1 VVYRDRLPDVTAPV
15 RRVQGTADE
24 YATMAQLDVIGSRVR
39 GHVERVEVIA
49 AGHSPHLDA
58 PAATV
63 DAVARF
69 VLRLADSPAG

>member
-1 VVYRDRLPDVTAPV
+1 
-15 RRVQGTADE
+15 
-24 YATMAQLDVIGSRVR
+24 MAQLDVIGSRVR

-69 VLRLADSPAG
+69 LLRLADSPAG